1 MNFAGAMD
9 GVFVGDSV
17 FFANMSGI
25 ADLLLLALIA
35 YCISFIVLLILLG
48 VILFVR
54 VRKGLADR
62 QARQEARDRAA
73 AWRVE

>member
-9 GVFVGDSV
+9 GVFVGDAV

-35 YCISFIVLLILLG
+35 YCIVLINGIGRTLHFLHCALD
-48 VILFVR
+48 FVGR
-54 VRKGLADR
+54 DPLRKG
-62 QARQEARDRAA
+62 QEGTG
-73 AWRVE
+73 